1 MADGLN
7 GHFLDDVFGN
17 MHVVWDFLND
27 GVGDGNL
34 GGSEVRGGKMVGIGV
49 SSISS
54 IEIGGSQGGS
64 GQDFSGSGGL
74 ISGPLPSG
82 FSGLETWDGVSEMVN
97 ATGFN
102 EFGLEALDFKFY
114 FIGDIF
120 Q

>member
-1 MADGLN
+1 MY
-7 GHFLDDVFGN
+7 
-17 MHVVWDFLND
+17 VVWDFLND

-34 GGSEVRGGKMVGIGV
+34 GGSEVRGGKMVLGIRVCSV

-54 IEIGGSQGGS
+54 IEIGGSQRGS
-64 GQDFSGSGGL
+64 GQDFGGSGGL
-74 ISGPLPSG
+74 ISGPLLSG

-97 ATGFN
+97 ATGLN

-120 Q
+120 E